1 MNRDVAHVSRRELSV
16 SRLSSALGV
25 PVIEGEVAHRSGTVV
40 QIRIDQFAQ
49 YKPLMVEGSLA
60 IVDSAAEA
68 VMIRLGATETWLMA
82 TAAGAAPNDAFMDE
96 GDTDEPALLDSP
108 GYVLDSDRANRVAS
122 RIAQASGFAVVAK
135 KPQFRDD
142 FARPFVHD
150 WYDAEASDWHVGE
163 IAARARNLWEFGV
176 LPRDAKAMR
185 AGGESFASIAT
196 ALGVSKDRAKWA
208 VELPDE
214 HSMTE
219 YL

>member
-1 MNRDVAHVSRRELSV
+1 MSREVANVSRRELSV

-60 IVDSAAEA
+60 IVDTAAEA

-82 TAAGAAPNDAFMDE
+82 TADAARGEAFVVESDN
-96 GDTDEPALLDSP
+96 DEPELLETP
-108 GYVLDSDRANRVAS
+108 GYALDTDRANRVAS
-122 RIAQASGFAVVAK
+122 RIAQASGFAVVAR
-135 KPQFRDD
+135 KPNFRDD
-142 FARPFVHD
+142 FARPIVHD
-150 WYDAEASDWHVGE
+150 WYDAEATDWHVGE
-163 IAARARNLWEFGV
+163 IAVRARNLWEYGV

-185 AGGESFASIAT
+185 AAGESLPAIAT

-208 VELPDE
+208 VDLPDE